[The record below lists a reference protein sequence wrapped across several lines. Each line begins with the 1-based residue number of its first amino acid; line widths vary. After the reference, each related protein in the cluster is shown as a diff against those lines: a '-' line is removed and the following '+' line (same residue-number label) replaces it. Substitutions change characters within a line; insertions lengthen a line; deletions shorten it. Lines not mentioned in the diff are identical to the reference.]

1 MSEEN
6 VELARRLVDAWN
18 SRDLEAILALCD
30 PEIEYVNS
38 PTAVEP
44 GTRRGHDELAA
55 VFQAQWG
62 IMLDASQEI
71 DRIYDHGEEII
82 FLTRVSR
89 RVSPDREARL
99 DDRVLV
105 SWKFRDGKVIRS
117 QILGFGTEV
126 PEAFKA
132 VGLEE

>member
-55 VFQAQWG
+55 VFQAQWE
-62 IMLDASQEI
+62 ILLDASQEI

-89 RVSPDREARL
+89 RVSPESEARL